1 MQSLDPHFRF
11 AIEETPRGTKNV
23 VMNISGA
30 FRTDAEMRAFM
41 REHGQ
46 RLIWHAD
53 SLDESLRSIPKRGSG
68 RVDPVAVAG

>member
-1 MQSLDPHFRF
+1 MAAMDPHFHF

-23 VMNISGA
+23 VMSINGE
-30 FRTDAEMRAFM
+30 FWTNAELGAFM

-53 SLDESLRSIPKRGSG
+53 SLEEFLRSKSEHQSAPR
-68 RVDPVAVAG
+68 

>member
-46 RLIWHAD
+46 RLIWHAN
-53 SLDESLRSIPKRGSG
+53 SLAESIRAKSKQG
-68 RVDPVAVAG
+68 DA

>member
-53 SLDESLRSIPKRGSG
+53 SLAESIRAKSMQGSG

>member
-1 MQSLDPHFRF
+1 MRSLDPHFRF
-11 AIEETPRGTKNV
+11 AIDETPRGTKNV

-53 SLDESLRSIPKRGSG
+53 SLEEFLRSKSERQSG
-68 RVDPVAVAG
+68 AR